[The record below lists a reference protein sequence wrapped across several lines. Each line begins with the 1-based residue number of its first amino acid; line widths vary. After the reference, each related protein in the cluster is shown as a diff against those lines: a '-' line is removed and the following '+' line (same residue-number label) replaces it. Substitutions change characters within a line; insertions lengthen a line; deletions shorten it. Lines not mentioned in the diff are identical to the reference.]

1 MDIIERLERRD
12 EKAVELLKEYYGDYC
27 YRIIYNQLC
36 SHEETEEA
44 LNDVWM
50 KIWNSIPPARP
61 THLRAYIAKA
71 ARNIA
76 IDYIKKDSAQRR
88 SGLTTLLDEIADIVP
103 DMSSSDGFLKDT
115 LNRYLRSLKTEERR
129 IFLRRYWYGA
139 SIDELAAEHG
149 CSQTRIAN
157 ILFRT
162 RKKLRKHLEKE
173 GYTV

>member
-12 EKAVELLKEYYGDYC
+12 ESAIELLKALYGDYC

-50 KIWNSIPPARP
+50 KIWSSIPPARP

-71 ARNIA
+71 ARNTA
-76 IDYIKKDSAQRR
+76 IDYIKRNSAERR
-88 SGLTTLLDEIADIVP
+88 SGITTLLDEIAEVVP
-103 DMSSSDGFLKDT
+103 DVSGSDGFLKDT
-115 LNRYLRSLKTEERR
+115 LNHFLRSLGSEEQHV
-129 IFLRRYWYGA
+129 FLRRYWYGD
-139 SIDELAAEHG
+139 SIEELAAEHR

-157 ILFRT
+157 ILHRT

>member
-12 EKAVELLKEYYGDYC
+12 ETAIELLKAYYGDYC

-61 THLRAYIAKA
+61 THLRAYLAKA
-71 ARNIA
+71 ARNTA
-76 IDYIKKDSAQRR
+76 IDYIKRDSAERR
-88 SGLTTLLDEIADIVP
+88 TGLTTLLDEIADIVP
-103 DMSSSDGFLKDT
+103 DVSGSDGFLKDT
-115 LNRYLRSLKTEERR
+115 LNRFIRSLRSEEQH
-129 IFLRRYWYGA
+129 IFLQRYWYGA
-139 SIDELAAEHG
+139 SIEELANAFD

-157 ILFRT
+157 ILHRT

>member
-12 EKAVELLKEYYGDYC
+12 EMAIELLKAYYGDYC

-61 THLRAYIAKA
+61 TLLRAYIAKA
-71 ARNIA
+71 ARNTA
-76 IDYIKKDSAQRR
+76 IDYIKKNTAERR
-88 SGLTTLLDEIADIVP
+88 SGITELLDEIAEVVP
-103 DMSSSDGFLKDT
+103 DTSESDGFLKDT
-115 LNRYLRSLKTEERR
+115 LNRFVRSLRSEEQR

-139 SIDELAAEHG
+139 SIEELADELG

-157 ILFRT
+157 ILHRT

-173 GYTV
+173 GYSV

>member
-12 EKAVELLKEYYGDYC
+12 EMAIELLKAYYGDYC

-71 ARNIA
+71 ARNTA
-76 IDYIKKDSAQRR
+76 IDYIKKNTAERR
-88 SGLTTLLDEIADIVP
+88 SGITELLDEIAEVVP
-103 DMSSSDGFLKDT
+103 DTSESDGFLKDT
-115 LNRYLRSLKTEERR
+115 LNRFVRSLRSEEQR

-139 SIDELAAEHG
+139 SIEELADELG

-157 ILFRT
+157 ILHRT
-162 RKKLRKHLEKE
+162 RNKLRKHLEKE
-173 GYTV
+173 GYSV

>member
-1 MDIIERLERRD
+1 MDIIERFERRD
-12 EKAVELLKEYYGDYC
+12 ETAIELLKAYYGDYC

-50 KIWNSIPPARP
+50 KIWSSIPPARP

-71 ARNIA
+71 ARNTA
-76 IDYIKKDSAQRR
+76 IDYIKRNSAERR
-88 SGLTTLLDEIADIVP
+88 SGITTLLDEIAEVVP
-103 DMSSSDGFLKDT
+103 DVTGSDGFLKDT
-115 LNRYLRSLKTEERR
+115 LNRFLRSLGSEEQR
-129 IFLRRYWYGA
+129 IFLRRYWYGD
-139 SIDELAAEHG
+139 SIEELAAEHR

-157 ILFRT
+157 ILHRT

>member
-12 EKAVELLKEYYGDYC
+12 ETAIELLKAYYGDYC

-44 LNDVWM
+44 LNDVWL

-61 THLRAYIAKA
+61 THLRAYIAKV
-71 ARNIA
+71 ARNTA
-76 IDYIKKDSAQRR
+76 IDYIKCGSTQRR
-88 SGLTTLLDEIADIVP
+88 SGFTSLLDEIAEIVP
-103 DMSSSDGFLKDT
+103 DVSGTDGFLKDT
-115 LNRYLRSLKTEERR
+115 LNRFLRSLGSEEQR

-139 SIDELAAEHG
+139 SIEELAEELG
-149 CSQTRIAN
+149 CSKTRIAN
-157 ILFRT
+157 ILHRT

>member
-12 EKAVELLKEYYGDYC
+12 ETVIELLKVYYGDYC

-44 LNDVWM
+44 LNDVWL
-50 KIWNSIPPARP
+50 KIWNSIPPSRP

-71 ARNIA
+71 ARNTA
-76 IDYIKKDSAQRR
+76 IDYIKRNSAERR
-88 SGLTTLLDEIADIVP
+88 SGITTMLDEIAEVVP
-103 DMSSSDGFLKDT
+103 DAAKSDGFLKDT
-115 LNRYLRSLKTEERR
+115 LNRFLRSLGPEEQR

-139 SIDELAAEHG
+139 NIEELAAELG

-157 ILFRT
+157 ILHRT

>member
-12 EKAVELLKEYYGDYC
+12 ESAIELLRAYYGDYC

-44 LNDVWM
+44 LNDVWL

-71 ARNIA
+71 ARNTA
-76 IDYIKKDSAQRR
+76 IDYIKRNSAERR
-88 SGLTTLLDEIADIVP
+88 YGITTLLDEIAEVVP
-103 DMSSSDGFLKDT
+103 DASKSDGFLKDT
-115 LNRYLRSLKTEERR
+115 LNHFVRSLRSEEQC

-139 SIDELAAEHG
+139 SIEELADELG
-149 CSQTRIAN
+149 CSRTRIAN
-157 ILFRT
+157 ILHRT

>member
-12 EKAVELLKEYYGDYC
+12 ETAIELLKVYYGDYC

-44 LNDVWM
+44 LNDVWL
-50 KIWNSIPPARP
+50 KIWNSIPPSRP

-71 ARNIA
+71 ARNTA
-76 IDYIKKDSAQRR
+76 IDYIKRNSAERR
-88 SGLTTLLDEIADIVP
+88 SGITTMLDEIDEVVP
-103 DMSSSDGFLKDT
+103 DAAKSDGFLKDT
-115 LNRYLRSLKTEERR
+115 LNRFLRSLGPEEQR

-139 SIDELAAEHG
+139 NIEELAAELG

-157 ILFRT
+157 ILHRT

>member
-12 EKAVELLKEYYGDYC
+12 ETAIELLKAFYGDYC

-50 KIWNSIPPARP
+50 KIWSSIPPARP
-61 THLRAYIAKA
+61 SHLRAYIAKA
-71 ARNIA
+71 ARNTA
-76 IDYIKKDSAQRR
+76 IDYIKRNSAERR
-88 SGLTTLLDEIADIVP
+88 SGITTLLDEIAEVVP
-103 DMSSSDGFLKDT
+103 DVTDSDGFLKDT
-115 LNRYLRSLKTEERR
+115 LNRFLRSLGSEEQR
-129 IFLRRYWYGA
+129 IFLRRYWYGD
-139 SIDELAAEHG
+139 SIEELAGELG

-157 ILFRT
+157 ILHRT

>member
-12 EKAVELLKEYYGDYC
+12 ETAIELLKAFYGDYC

-50 KIWNSIPPARP
+50 KIWSSIPPDRP
-61 THLRAYIAKA
+61 SHLRAYIAKA
-71 ARNIA
+71 ARNTA
-76 IDYIKKDSAQRR
+76 IDYIKRNSAERR
-88 SGLTTLLDEIADIVP
+88 SGITTLLDEIAEVVP
-103 DMSSSDGFLKDT
+103 DVTGSDGFLKDT
-115 LNRYLRSLKTEERR
+115 LNRFLRSLGSEEQR
-129 IFLRRYWYGA
+129 IFLRRYWYGD
-139 SIDELAAEHG
+139 SIEELAGELG

-157 ILFRT
+157 ILHRT

>member
-12 EKAVELLKEYYGDYC
+12 EAAIELLKAYYGDYC

-71 ARNIA
+71 ARNTA
-76 IDYIKKDSAQRR
+76 IDYIKKNTAERR
-88 SGLTTLLDEIADIVP
+88 SGITELLDEIAEVVP
-103 DMSSSDGFLKDT
+103 DTSESDGFLKDT
-115 LNRYLRSLKTEERR
+115 LNHFVRSLGSEEQR

-139 SIDELAAEHG
+139 SIEELADELG

-157 ILFRT
+157 ILHRT

-173 GYTV
+173 GYSV

>member
-12 EKAVELLKEYYGDYC
+12 ETAIELLKVYYEDYC

-44 LNDVWM
+44 LNDVWL
-50 KIWNSIPPARP
+50 KIWNSIPPSRP

-71 ARNIA
+71 ARNTA
-76 IDYIKKDSAQRR
+76 IDYIKRNSAERR
-88 SGLTTLLDEIADIVP
+88 SGITTMLDEIAEVVP
-103 DMSSSDGFLKDT
+103 DAAKSDGFLKDT
-115 LNRYLRSLKTEERR
+115 LNRFLRSLGPEEQR

-139 SIDELAAEHG
+139 NIEELAAELG

-157 ILFRT
+157 ILHRT

>member
-12 EKAVELLKEYYGDYC
+12 ETAIELLKAFYGDYC

-50 KIWNSIPPARP
+50 KIWSSIPPARP
-61 THLRAYIAKA
+61 SHLRAYIAKA
-71 ARNIA
+71 ARNTA
-76 IDYIKKDSAQRR
+76 IDYIKRNSAERR
-88 SGLTTLLDEIADIVP
+88 SGITTLLDEIAEVVP
-103 DMSSSDGFLKDT
+103 DVTGSDGFLKDT
-115 LNRYLRSLKTEERR
+115 LNRFLRSLGPEEQR
-129 IFLRRYWYGA
+129 IFLRRYWYGD
-139 SIDELAAEHG
+139 SIEELAGELG

-157 ILFRT
+157 ILHRT

>member
-12 EKAVELLKEYYGDYC
+12 ETAIELLKAYYGDYC

-44 LNDVWM
+44 LNDVWL

-61 THLRAYIAKA
+61 AHLRAYIAKA
-71 ARNIA
+71 ARNTA
-76 IDYIKKDSAQRR
+76 IDYIKRNSAERR
-88 SGLTTLLDEIADIVP
+88 SGITMLLDEIAEVVP
-103 DMSSSDGFLKDT
+103 DVTGSDGFLKDT
-115 LNRYLRSLKTEERR
+115 LNRFLRSLGPEEQR

-139 SIDELAAEHG
+139 NIEELAAELG

-157 ILFRT
+157 ILHRT

-173 GYTV
+173 GHTI

>member
-12 EKAVELLKEYYGDYC
+12 ETAIELLKAYYGDYC

-36 SHEETEEA
+36 SHEDTEEA
-44 LNDVWM
+44 LNDVWI

-61 THLRAYIAKA
+61 EHLRAYIAKA
-71 ARNIA
+71 ARNTA
-76 IDYIKKDSAQRR
+76 IDYIKRDSAQRR
-88 SGLTTLLDEIADIVP
+88 SGLTTLLDEIAEIVP
-103 DMSSSDGFLKDT
+103 DVSGSDGFLKDT
-115 LNRYLRSLKTEERR
+115 LNHFLRSLGPEEQR

-139 SIDELAAEHG
+139 SVEELAAELG
-149 CSQTRIAN
+149 CSQSRIAN
-157 ILFRT
+157 ILHRT

>member
-12 EKAVELLKEYYGDYC
+12 ETAIELLKAYYGDYC
-27 YRIIYNQLC
+27 YRIIYQQLC

-44 LNDVWM
+44 LSDVWM

-71 ARNIA
+71 ARNTA
-76 IDYIKKDSAQRR
+76 IDYIKRDCAQRR
-88 SGLTTLLDEIADIVP
+88 FGITTVLDEIAELVP
-103 DMSSSDGFLKDT
+103 AESHSDGFLRDT
-115 LNRYLRSLKTEERR
+115 LNRFLRSLGAEEQR

-139 SIDELAAEHG
+139 AIEEIAEEYA
-149 CSQTRIAN
+149 CSRTRIAN
-157 ILFRT
+157 ILHRT

-173 GYTV
+173 GYTL

>member
-12 EKAVELLKEYYGDYC
+12 EMAIELLKAYYGDYC

-71 ARNIA
+71 ARNTA
-76 IDYIKKDSAQRR
+76 IDYIKKNTAERR
-88 SGLTTLLDEIADIVP
+88 SGITELLDEIAEVVP
-103 DMSSSDGFLKDT
+103 DTSESDGFLKDT
-115 LNRYLRSLKTEERR
+115 LNHFVRSLGSEEQR

-139 SIDELAAEHG
+139 SIEELADELG

-157 ILFRT
+157 ILHRT

-173 GYTV
+173 GYSV

>member
-12 EKAVELLKEYYGDYC
+12 ETAIELLKVYYGDYC

-44 LNDVWM
+44 LNDVWL
-50 KIWNSIPPARP
+50 KIWNSIPPSRP

-71 ARNIA
+71 ARNTA
-76 IDYIKKDSAQRR
+76 IDYIKRNTAERR
-88 SGLTTLLDEIADIVP
+88 SGITTMLDEIAEVVP
-103 DMSSSDGFLKDT
+103 DAAKSDGFLKDT
-115 LNRYLRSLKTEERR
+115 LNRFLRSLGPEEQR

-139 SIDELAAEHG
+139 NIEELAAELG

-157 ILFRT
+157 ILHRT

>member
-12 EKAVELLKEYYGDYC
+12 ETAIELLKVYYGDYC
-27 YRIIYNQLC
+27 YCIIYNQLC

-44 LNDVWM
+44 LNDVWL
-50 KIWNSIPPARP
+50 KIWNSIPPSRP

-71 ARNIA
+71 ARNTA
-76 IDYIKKDSAQRR
+76 IDYIKRNSAERR
-88 SGLTTLLDEIADIVP
+88 SGITTMLDEIAEVVP
-103 DMSSSDGFLKDT
+103 DAAKSDGFLKDT
-115 LNRYLRSLKTEERR
+115 LNRFLRSLGPEEQR

-139 SIDELAAEHG
+139 NIEELAAELG

-157 ILFRT
+157 ILHRT

>member
-12 EKAVELLKEYYGDYC
+12 ETAIELLKAYYGDYC

-44 LNDVWM
+44 LNDVWL

-71 ARNIA
+71 ARNTA
-76 IDYIKKDSAQRR
+76 IDYIKRNSAERR
-88 SGLTTLLDEIADIVP
+88 SGITTMLDEIAEVVP
-103 DMSSSDGFLKDT
+103 DAAKSDGFLKDT
-115 LNRYLRSLKTEERR
+115 LNRFLRSLGPEEQR

-139 SIDELAAEHG
+139 NIEELAAELG

-157 ILFRT
+157 ILHRT

>member
-12 EKAVELLKEYYGDYC
+12 ETAIELLKAFYGDYC

-61 THLRAYIAKA
+61 AHLRAYIAKA
-71 ARNIA
+71 ARNTA
-76 IDYIKKDSAQRR
+76 IDYIKRNSAERR
-88 SGLTTLLDEIADIVP
+88 SGITTLLDEIAEVVP
-103 DMSSSDGFLKDT
+103 DVTGSDGFLKDT
-115 LNRYLRSLKTEERR
+115 LNCFLRSLGSEEQR
-129 IFLRRYWYGA
+129 IFLRRYWYGD
-139 SIDELAAEHG
+139 SIEELAGELG

-157 ILFRT
+157 ILHRT

>member
-12 EKAVELLKEYYGDYC
+12 EAAIELLKAYYGDYC

-71 ARNIA
+71 ARNTA
-76 IDYIKKDSAQRR
+76 IDYIKKNTAERR
-88 SGLTTLLDEIADIVP
+88 SGITELLDEIAEVVP
-103 DMSSSDGFLKDT
+103 DTSESDGFLKDT
-115 LNRYLRSLKTEERR
+115 LNRFVRSLRSEEQR

-139 SIDELAAEHG
+139 SIEELADELG

-157 ILFRT
+157 ILHRT

-173 GYTV
+173 GYSV

>member
-12 EKAVELLKEYYGDYC
+12 ETAIELLKAYYGDYC

-44 LNDVWM
+44 LNDVWL

-61 THLRAYIAKA
+61 THLRAYIAKV
-71 ARNIA
+71 ARNTA
-76 IDYIKKDSAQRR
+76 IDYIKCGSTQRR
-88 SGLTTLLDEIADIVP
+88 SGFTSLLDEIAEIVP
-103 DMSSSDGFLKDT
+103 DVSGTDGFLKDT
-115 LNRYLRSLKTEERR
+115 LNRFLRSLGSEEQR

-139 SIDELAAEHG
+139 SIEELAEELG

-157 ILFRT
+157 ILHRT